1 MYESSDDE
9 QYSSGLEVFKMQVDA
24 LGTRWERC
32 WQLTLRN
39 SIDQFDSADHSES
52 PTRPLAKD
60 LGEKLSISQEITPR
74 VPRVDTRSRRRVS
87 HDEEMQEMNE
97 VAKRLIETDS
107 DSESPSIQQ
116 FSLFL
121 SPSRTTSMSSV
132 ESTGLKRAPDWSLP
146 PPPAVKRK
154 VVPTVP
160 VVNLP
165 RIGKSTKRS
174 SPEFGV
180 QLDIAHIAHCDK
192 AQTVLDR
199 HQLAWGTIYEL
210 ARGVTR
216 GMWTFED
223 MTEHRLHKLK
233 GSNTEAAWK
242 VTAIMKD
249 KVPSAMGAPSEL
261 WLEYDREQFAIVEN
275 KGRGLGTMG
284 QWEGKDTW
292 YGGKIQQAA
301 RIVKAGQSFKFELEK
316 PEIRRSHR
324 FARFLG
330 SRRILQVR
338 VPDNLTYDKVGAAI
352 REFLTSRKFVLCG
365 RVFVPFHAKEGSL
378 YLFETNENVDRQTN
392 LGDGDSHR
400 LTLYQ
405 LMQWHNPLRLN
416 SKQPISKWSTRWALG
431 LSTSVPTIVFA
442 PENIFFIN
450 DQHAAD
456 CGEGKPPAEKIM
468 TDGCG
473 FISGAALTAIMRVMH
488 YPSRPTAV
496 QGRIAGAK
504 GMWVLHPDPEHQVAD
519 GLPMIWIRDSQNKIN
534 LGPLHELDVGH
545 RIFDLLSPSRVT
557 GPSRLSSQTLVNLA
571 HGRVPLSI
579 LKELMADGL
588 HEEVRQL
595 TEWNGPDSMLM
606 VWQAVEHAGRVV
618 ISRLRRRIAGQARAL
633 GLGQLRP
640 NEELVD
646 EIDDRDD
653 VAALGASDPRSRNP
667 HSGEPQTLHESVLE
681 LLQAG
686 FHPMKLDRLFHKLEY
701 VVTLVLDEYIEKF
714 HIPVKES
721 LEAYIIPDPYGVLE
735 EGQIHFRS
743 SELITDPDS
752 GTQMDI
758 VTGSVLVWRNP
769 TRLPSDIQKVTAVS
783 HPKLAH
789 YFDVIVFPV
798 KGGRS
803 PASYLGGGDYDG
815 DTVTLVWSKRLVE
828 NFNTTP
834 LCEAPVNLS
843 NEFEREVEH
852 VVDFDKRVSK
862 LSAKEAQTAFQK
874 VLLLGL
880 AETKVGLYS
889 KFHDLAVYERGYA
902 SAAAI
907 RLAYMFTTCLD
918 ASKTGLRVKADVFE
932 KDRKSCGNR
941 KPYYTVTLEQSTEGQ
956 EVSKRTGSTPYI
968 LDALVDE
975 GRRLRDDFVKRYSN
989 LRGSSSTNVA
999 DRDPHLTSPYITTS
1013 RRATQASHAGF
1024 QGLQENLTVV
1034 KNHVQRAYE
1043 AWQAA
1048 VALQKSTSKAKGSP
1062 DPKAQQ
1068 IQKSVQYFARRPE
1081 VLFFSEEELKTVMAS
1096 YAYHLSGAF
1105 GFSVAFAELCAIKA
1119 RVQGSVLFANRF
1131 AEVMNIP
1138 KNILRALSQAQ
1149 DDVDD

>member
-1 MYESSDDE
+1 MVPKTVTYESSDDE
-9 QYSSGLEVFKMQVDA
+9 LYSDGWDVFKMQVDA
-24 LGTRWERC
+24 LD
-32 WQLTLRN
+32 L
-39 SIDQFDSADHSES
+39 SKS
-52 PTRPLAKD
+52 PTRPLAEQ
-60 LGEKLSISQEITPR
+60 LGEKLSISREVTPR
-74 VPRVDTRSRRRVS
+74 APQVDSRSRRRVS
-87 HDEEMQEMNE
+87 HDEEMQEMDE
-97 VAKRLIETDS
+97 VAQRLIETDS
-107 DSESPSIQQ
+107 DSESVPSTQQ
-116 FSLFL
+116 SLLFS
-121 SPSRTTSMSSV
+121 SCTTSMSSV
-132 ESTGLKRAPDWSLP
+132 GSTGVKRAPDWSLP

-154 VVPTVP
+154 VDPIAP

-165 RIGKSTKRS
+165 QAGKSTRRN

-180 QLDIAHIAHCDK
+180 QLDVAHIAHCEK
-192 AQTVLDR
+192 AQAVLDR
-199 HQLAWGTIYEL
+199 HQLAWGTVYEL

-216 GMWTFED
+216 GSWTFAD
-223 MTEHRLHKLK
+223 MTENRLIKLK
-233 GSNTEAAWK
+233 GSNAEAAWK
-242 VTAIMKD
+242 VTAVMKD

-261 WLEYDREQFAIVEN
+261 WLEYDREQLAIVEN

-284 QWEGKDTW
+284 QWEGKDNW

-301 RIVKAGQSFKFELEK
+301 RIVKAGKSFKFELEK

-352 REFLTSRKFVLCG
+352 REFLTSNKFVLCG
-365 RVFVPFHAKEGSL
+365 RVFVPFHAKEGNL
-378 YLFETNENVDRQTN
+378 YLFETHENVDRQAN
-392 LGDGDSHR
+392 LGDGDGHR

-405 LMQWHNPLRLN
+405 FVQWHNPLRLN

-431 LSTSVPTIVFA
+431 LSTSVPTIEFA
-442 PENIFFIN
+442 PENMFFIN
-450 DQHAAD
+450 DQHAVD
-456 CGEGKPPAEKIM
+456 WGEGKPPAEKIM

-504 GMWVLHPDPEHQVAD
+504 GMWVIHPAPEHQVVD
-519 GLPMIWIRDSQNKIN
+519 GAPKIWIRDSQNKIN
-534 LGPLHELDVGH
+534 LGPLPEVDTSH
-545 RIFDLLSPSRVT
+545 RIFDLLAPSRVT

-571 HGRVPLSI
+571 HGRVPLEI

-588 HEEVRQL
+588 HDEVRQL
-595 TEWNGPDSMLM
+595 TEWNGRDSMLT
-606 VWQAVEHAGRVV
+606 VWRAVEQAGRVV

-640 NEELVD
+640 NEEHTD
-646 EIDDRDD
+646 EIDDREDIT
-653 VAALGASDPRSRNP
+653 VNQSLGGSNPRSRNP
-667 HSGEPQTLHESVLE
+667 HSGEPLTLHESALE

-686 FHPMKLDRLFHKLEY
+686 FHPLRLDRLFFKLEY

-743 SELITDPDS
+743 SELITDPES

-769 TRLPSDIQKVTAVS
+769 TRLPSDVQKVTAVS
-783 HPKLAH
+783 HPKLAN

-798 KGGRS
+798 KGERS
-803 PASYLGGGDYDG
+803 LASYLGGGDYDG
-815 DTVTLVWSKRLVE
+815 DTVTLVWSKNLVE
-828 NFNTTP
+828 NFNTSP
-834 LCEAPVNLS
+834 LCEAPVSLS
-843 NEFEREVEH
+843 NDFEREVEH
-852 VVDFDKRVSK
+852 IVDFDQRVSK

-902 SAAAI
+902 SATAI

-918 ASKTGLRVKADVFE
+918 ASKTGLRVKTRVFE

-941 KPYYTVTLEQSTEGQ
+941 KPYYMAALEQNTAERQ

-975 GRRLRDDFVKRYSN
+975 GRRLRDDFLKRYSN
-989 LRGSSSTNVA
+989 LRGPSTNVA
-999 DRDPHLTSPYITTS
+999 DRDPHLMSPYLSAS
-1013 RRATQASHAGF
+1013 RRAMQTSHAGF
-1024 QGLQENLTVV
+1024 PGLQNNLTLA

-1048 VALQKSTSKAKGSP
+1048 VALPKSASKVKGSP
-1062 DPKAQQ
+1062 DPKEQQ
-1068 IQKSVQYFARRPE
+1068 IQKSVQSYAQRPE

-1096 YAYHLSGAF
+1096 YAYTMSGAF

-1119 RVQGSVLFANRF
+1119 RVQGAVLFADRF

-1138 KNILRALSQAQ
+1138 NNILRALSQAQ